1 MGKNLRRKR
10 DCKELKKGLVSEEM
24 FAELCHGAG
33 KGGGRTKKMDCREL
47 KKGLVSEEMFVELC
61 HAAGKGEKTD
71 YIRSC
76 LLALGIAVETMNRQ
90 LFIPA
95 LVSDFKLVSEERKV
109 GLK

>member
-1 MGKNLRRKR
+1 MGKNLNWKI
-10 DCKELKKGLVSEEM
+10 
-24 FAELCHGAG
+24 
-33 KGGGRTKKMDCREL
+33 DCREL

-61 HAAGKGEKTD
+61 HEAGKDEKTD

-76 LLALGIAVETMNRQ
+76 LLALGIAVETIDRQ

-109 GLK
+109 NSFKAIS

>member
-1 MGKNLRRKR
+1 MDKNLSRKI

-33 KGGGRTKKMDCREL
+33 KG
-47 KKGLVSEEMFVELC
+47 
-61 HAAGKGEKTD
+61 EKTE

-76 LLALGIAVETMNRQ
+76 LLALGIAVETIGGE

-95 LVSDFKLVSEERKV
+95 LVSDFRLVSEERKV
-109 GLK
+109 VLK